1 MKRVCLIAGLAVTL
15 AGCANNNETA
25 KSIST
30 PQTLQNLSVAP
41 NTTAPATSDQTSAS
55 TEQTTNDSSN
65 ASDTQTESGT
75 EKTFSTQQ
83 EFVDCMYEKV
93 KALEDTISL
102 LDSNLTQV
110 YSVTGTDEEAAQL
123 SIRKNLIKQTTSEM
137 EAIEKLLTPTEEVDK
152 LHDYVVKAYEYNID
166 YKSEEYEVFKAE
178 SLEDRQVL
186 LDANAEKE
194 HLAKQYITLAWAE
207 IDRLS
212 ETTYDRK

>member
-110 YSVTGTDEEAAQL
+110 YSVTGTYQEDDKI
-123 SIRKNLIKQTTSEM
+123 SIRKNLIKQTTSER
-137 EAIEKLLTPTEEVDK
+137 EAIEKLSTPTEEVDK

>member
-137 EAIEKLLTPTEEVDK
+137 EAIEKLSTPTEEVDK

-166 YKSEEYEVFKAE
+166 YNSEEYEVFKAE

>member
-55 TEQTTNDSSN
+55 
-65 ASDTQTESGT
+65 T

-137 EAIEKLLTPTEEVDK
+137 EAIEKLSTPTEEVDK

-194 HLAKQYITLAWAE
+194 QLAKQYITLAWA
-207 IDRLS
+207 
-212 ETTYDRK
+212 

>member
-137 EAIEKLLTPTEEVDK
+137 EAIEKLSTPTEEVDK

>member
-1 MKRVCLIAGLAVTL
+1 MKKVYLLAGLAAVTL
-15 AGCANNNETA
+15 AGCANNTDTS

-30 PQTLQNLSVAP
+30 PQTLQNLAVTP
-41 NTTAPATSDQTSAS
+41 NTTAPATTDEVT
-55 TEQTTNDSSN
+55 TQTTDQQIPTDSL
-65 ASDTQTESGT
+65 TEEETST
-75 EKTFSTQQ
+75 EKTFATQQ

-110 YSVTGTDEEAAQL
+110 YSVAGTEEEAAQL
-123 SIRKNLIKQTTSEM
+123 TLRQNLIKQTSGEM
-137 EAIEKLLTPTEEVDK
+137 EAIEKLSTPTEEVDK
-152 LHDYVVKAYEYNID
+152 LHDYVIKAYEYNID

-194 HLAKQYITLAWAE
+194 QLAKQYITLAWSE